1 MMERLAL
8 LSDAAMS
15 WVRLAACL
23 ILIFRLLST
32 ERPGRKSAAAVLA
45 CGTVVS
51 VALYFAGPGDMVR
64 IALEAVLAAGCARR
78 FQKAGFRMSLFVAAF
93 FEIGVFLWRFL
104 CSAWLGVLFRA
115 PIFLAVDAWQ
125 GMLAGW
131 ILHLLLGA
139 GAALLWRRKP
149 GEKGKTRT
157 ASVIVTA
164 GLLAVI
170 SLSEQK
176 VLPIDGDMLEMWT
189 ILSVVLMMSVQIFH
203 MNRQYEAE
211 REIARL
217 KSQQAQ
223 LLERDYTA
231 LSRVYEVNAR
241 LFHDLHN
248 HIGALR
254 QLLVHQKAG
263 EALGYLDELQA
274 PVGKVSGTVWT
285 GDEAADY
292 LINTKAAE
300 AEAEGI
306 QYQVQV
312 EFPRNSDLR
321 SADLCAILG
330 NLLDNALEA
339 VRRISER
346 ERFISLT
353 VRRINQMLVIKVEN
367 SAPPPA
373 AEEDGTLK
381 TVKEQNGLHGWGLKS
396 VQTAAGKY
404 DGLVQTGYSEGV
416 FRAVVTLSFQGVE
429 RE

>member
-1 MMERLAL
+1 MMEWLTL

-23 ILIFRLLST
+23 ALIFRLLSA
-32 ERPGRKSAAAVLA
+32 ERPGRQSAAAVLV
-45 CGTVVS
+45 CGTVLS
-51 VALYFAGPGDMVR
+51 VVLYFAGSGDMAH
-64 IALEAVLAAGCARR
+64 IALEAGLAAACARR
-78 FQKAGFRMSLFVAAF
+78 FLNADFRMSLFVSVF
-93 FEIGVFLWRFL
+93 FEIGAFLWRFL
-104 CSAWLGVLFRA
+104 CSAWLGVLFHSPA
-115 PIFLAVDAWQ
+115 FLIADAWQ

-131 ILHLLLGA
+131 GLHLLLGA
-139 GAALLWRRKP
+139 GAALLWRREP
-149 GEKGKTRT
+149 GERGKTRI

-176 VLPIDGDMLEMWT
+176 ALPIKGDTLEMWT
-189 ILSVVLMMSVQIFH
+189 ILSVVLMMSVQIFN

-217 KSQQAQ
+217 KSQQTE
-223 LLERDYTA
+223 LLERDYTS

-292 LINTKAAE
+292 LINSKAAE
-300 AEAEGI
+300 SESEGI
-306 QYQVQV
+306 QYQAQV

-339 VRRISER
+339 VRRIPEK

-353 VRRINQMLVIKVEN
+353 IRRINQMLVIKVEN
-367 SAPPPA
+367 SAPPA
-373 AEEDGTLK
+373 AGADGTLK

-396 VQTAAGKY
+396 VQTAAEKY